1 MFYHVYIT
9 VLLEKIGSSD
19 VVTFSQF
26 ILPKEKFG
34 SCFVDT
40 PEEIETSTQNK
51 GKDDRSKEIQKK
63 I

>member
-1 MFYHVYIT
+1 MF
-9 VLLEKIGSSD
+9 LEKNGSSN

-26 ILPKEKFG
+26 LLPKEKFG

-51 GKDDRSKEIQKK
+51 GKDDRNKEIQKK